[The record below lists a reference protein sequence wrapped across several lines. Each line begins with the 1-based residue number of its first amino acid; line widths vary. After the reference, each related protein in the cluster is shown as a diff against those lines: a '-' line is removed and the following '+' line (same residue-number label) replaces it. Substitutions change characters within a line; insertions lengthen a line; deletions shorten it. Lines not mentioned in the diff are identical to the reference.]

1 MLDFR
6 IHTFLAV
13 CRTLNYTRA
22 AEELSITQPAVSQ
35 HISYLERHYGAKL
48 FSYRG
53 KRLSLTRA
61 GEILQSVAASMEHDE
76 RLLEDSIAS
85 AASQRSSLSLGVT
98 HTVGEYLVAAPLAR
112 YVATHPD
119 VDVRIEQ
126 NGTEA
131 LLDRLR
137 AGRIDCALIEGYFDK
152 RDLAWRV
159 FSRQELVAVRA
170 AGCDAEARRTGS
182 HGSASVES
190 GMTTLVAPDTPTL
203 VAPDTP
209 TLVAPAIPTLAAFT
223 PVRFEDLLSEHILV
237 REPGSGTRA
246 VLEHALAECNLTI
259 ESFAR
264 VTEVSSLNIIKA
276 FVAKGVGIS
285 FLYDAA
291 VRDGVE
297 SGALERFPLAAGP
310 IEHDITFVYLKG
322 GAFAKRMERFFDD
335 LAACTGEE
343 EARV

>member
-170 AGCDAEARRTGS
+170 TGCDAEARRTGS

-190 GMTTLVAPDTPTL
+190 GMVEPVASVAPTL
-203 VAPDTP
+203 GTS
-209 TLVAPAIPTLAAFT
+209 AIPTLAAPT

-297 SGALERFPLAAGP
+297 SGVLERFPLAAGP

-335 LAACTGEE
+335 LAAC
-343 EARV
+343 AADA

>member
-137 AGRIDCALIEGYFDK
+137 DGKIDCALIEGYFDK

-190 GMTTLVAPDTPTL
+190 GMVEPVASVAPTL
-203 VAPDTP
+203 GTS
-209 TLVAPAIPTLAAFT
+209 AIPTLAAPT

-335 LAACTGEE
+335 LAACAGEE

>member
-6 IHTFLAV
+6 MQTFLAV

-35 HISYLERHYGAKL
+35 HIAFLERHYAAKL

-61 GEILQSVAASMEHDE
+61 GEILRSVAMSMEHDE
-76 RLLEDSIAS
+76 RLLVDSIAS
-85 AASQRSSLSLGVT
+85 VATQRRALSLGVT
-98 HTVGEYLVAAPLAR
+98 LTAGEYLVARPLAR
-112 YVATHPD
+112 YVARHPEM
-119 VDVRIEQ
+119 DVRIEQ
-126 NGTEA
+126 NGTEV

-137 AGRIDCALIEGYFDK
+137 AGDLDCALIEGYFDK

-159 FSRQELVAVRA
+159 FARQELVAVRA
-170 AGCDAEARRTGS
+170 AGSSRHHRVDAPADGLPSAVDANACEAAS
-182 HGSASVES
+182 GSAAMHEPVSS
-190 GMTTLVAPDTPTL
+190 G
-203 VAPDTP
+203 
-209 TLVAPAIPTLAAFT
+209 LAS
-223 PVRFEDLLSEHILV
+223 FEDLLSSHILV

-246 VLEHALAECNLTI
+246 VLEHALAESNLTL

-276 FVAKGVGIS
+276 FVAEGVGIS
-285 FLYDAA
+285 FLYEAA
-291 VRDGVE
+291 VRDDIE
-297 SGALERFPLAAGP
+297 SGVLERLPLAVGP

-322 GAFAKRMERFFDD
+322 GAFAGRMEKFFAD
-335 LAACTGEE
+335 LSSCAAEE
-343 EARV
+343 R